1 MVGDRRLHCPLLI
14 FQAHLHQGSQLLLG
28 GSPLRRLEG
37 EFPSLS
43 WLDKTEEGAL
53 KGIQELVF
61 DTLQDM
67 DGHGH

>member
-1 MVGDRRLHCPLLI
+1 MKYLKKLKNELK
-14 FQAHLHQGSQLLLG
+14 
-28 GSPLRRLEG
+28 
-37 EFPSLS
+37 FPSLS

-53 KGIQELVF
+53 KGIQELVL